1 MSFSLPQN
9 TIAFLPKSLGLRPS
23 STPSFGYE
31 GPVCSQKA
39 RRSQA
44 RHSQA
49 RHFQEQR
56 SNLQLTLAVLTALGI
71 VLFPAVLGL
80 S

>member
-1 MSFSLPQN
+1 MSFSLPHN
-9 TIAFLPKSLGLRPS
+9 AIAFLPKSLGLRPS
-23 STPSFGYE
+23 LLPAIACE
-31 GPVCSQKA
+31 GLASAQKA
-39 RRSQA
+39 Q
-44 RHSQA
+44 HS
-49 RHFQEQR
+49 QEQR